1 MKAVPIGRRSV
12 DPELQMARGRE
23 QLPRGMES
31 LAKEA
36 AIYTLRTLW
45 RRKEEFRELLAEKG
59 IEGLGQ
65 LDVIVMEVEPRL
77 WNGFQGKGVLAVKA
91 VVAKKGMDVLL
102 GSLSPWTF
110 FRSKEG
116 EGVVWRRAF
125 EVRNH
130 SEIGL
135 EESAVA
141 IVSCTA
147 GNLET
152 PNASDHAV
160 SNLQV
165 GTVSFINKS
174 EEGIVVPIP
183 GKRI

>member
-12 DPELQMARGRE
+12 DLELQMVRSRE

-59 IEGLGQ
+59 IGGLGQ

-77 WNGFQGKGVLAVKA
+77 WNGLQGKGVLAVKA

-110 FRSKEG
+110 FRSKEE

-130 SEIGL
+130 GGL